1 MTVNSLMEELEQ
13 SKNSVK
19 ELMLDYVKR
28 GRSIEEPF
36 SIHQN
41 TVKVVVGKPAED
53 NKPQQ
58 RRKAQLCPNSEVN

>member
-36 SIHQN
+36 SKHQN
-41 TVKVVVGKPAED
+41 TVKVVVGKPVGIINP
-53 NKPQQ
+53 NKEEKHNYVPIL
-58 RRKAQLCPNSEVN
+58 K